1 VTRPAAAARS
11 GTGAAGPGGM
21 AGRLAPLAAALFGG
35 TLPVRLR
42 AWDGS
47 EAGPAGS
54 TVLVLR
60 SRQALRRLL
69 WHPGELGL
77 AQAYV
82 AGELDVDGDL
92 TEGLRA
98 VWQAAAGQP
107 GQPGQPG
114 RAGRWPLPP
123 ALWGQAAATAV
134 SLGLLGPPP
143 PAPAS
148 QARVSGRRHSR
159 DRDRAVI
166 ANHYDLPPAFYQLIM
181 DESMAYSCALWG
193 APGAAPGLAG
203 AQRAKL
209 DLIAAKL
216 GLRPGSRLLD
226 IGCGWGSLAVHAAR
240 EYGARVTAVTLAGE
254 QAAFVRER
262 AAAAG
267 LAGQIEV
274 RQQDYREITGGEYD
288 AVASVE
294 MGEHVGAGQ
303 YPAFCA
309 LLAARARPGG
319 RVLVQQ
325 MSRAARARGGGA
337 FIEAF
342 ITPDMHM
349 RPVGETIGLLEGAG
363 LELLGTEA
371 MREHYPP
378 TVRAWLGRLER
389 DEAGAVALIGPEML
403 RVWRLYLAGAALAF
417 ESGRMGVDQILLARP
432 VR

>member
-1 VTRPAAAARS
+1 V
-11 GTGAAGPGGM
+11 

-35 TLPVRLR
+35 SLPVRLR

-47 EAGPAGS
+47 EAGPAG
-54 TVLVLR
+54 TPVLVLR

-98 VWQAAAGQP
+98 VWHAAAG
-107 GQPGQPG
+107 
-114 RAGRWPLPP
+114 RASRSKRWAALPP
-123 ALWGQAAATAV
+123 ARWGQAAVTAV
-134 SLGLLGPPP
+134 ALGLPGPRP

-148 QARVSGRRHSR
+148 QARVSGRPHSR
-159 DRDRAVI
+159 GRDQAVI
-166 ANHYDLPPAFYQLIM
+166 ARHYDLPPAFYRLIL
-181 DESMAYSCALWG
+181 DESMAYSCGWWG

-209 DLIAAKL
+209 DLIAGKL
-216 GLRPGSRLLD
+216 GLRPGSTLLD
-226 IGCGWGSLAVHAAR
+226 VGCGWGSLALHAAR
-240 EYGARVTAVTLAGE
+240 EYGAQVTAVTLAGE
-254 QAAFVRER
+254 QAAFVRDR

-267 LAGQIEV
+267 LGGLVRV
-274 RQQDYREITGGEYD
+274 RQQDYRELTGGEYD
-288 AVASVE
+288 AVAAVE

-303 YPAFCA
+303 YPAFGA

-325 MSRAARARGGGA
+325 MSRAPGTPGGGA
-337 FIEAF
+337 FIEAY

-349 RPVGETIGLLEGAG
+349 RPVGETIGLLEAAG
-363 LELLGTEA
+363 LELRGAEA

-378 TVRAWLGRLER
+378 TIRAWLGRLER
-389 DEAGAVALIGPEML
+389 NRAAVTALIGPEL
-403 RVWRLYLAGAALAF
+403 ARVWRLYLTGAALAF
-417 ESGRMGVDQILLARP
+417 EGGRMGVDQILLARP
-432 VR
+432 AR